1 MFERLVERIF
11 PTRASTQTWM
21 ILTLL
26 LVVGIAVAAVGLYI
40 TFVLRSEVQIAYQQT
55 MLQEANRVV
64 SIVEDETI
72 DRADLRSQRVKLI
85 ASRNDCLLV
94 RNRDTCTD
102 ELKSCHPRGRGDH
115 ATGLNVKA
123 NQLCIHRETR

>member
-40 TFVLRSEVQIAYQQT
+40 TFVLRSEVQRFLDEY
-55 MLQEANRVV
+55 V
-64 SIVEDETI
+64 S
-72 DRADLRSQRVKLI
+72 
-85 ASRNDCLLV
+85 
-94 RNRDTCTD
+94 
-102 ELKSCHPRGRGDH
+102 
-115 ATGLNVKA
+115 
-123 NQLCIHRETR
+123 